1 MGAYLVQK
9 FGCDCLGVWGTLGH
23 NCPTC
28 PDPPHDAL
36 NHPLELSTR
45 PCVLSNGPCPKCK
58 RCVKPHWIWRGK
70 CRAYWGMHPLQWCT
84 QPYPLQMLEGKK
96 RHKLIKNAMTRT
108 PDDEGKRLNPW
119 SKVVQEDNNS
129 ASNFLYHNY
138 TTLLVSTW
146 LVNQPPFNRF
156 VLMLKCLNSICNK
169 MAVVM

>member
-1 MGAYLVQK
+1 MAKMGAYLVQK
-9 FGCDCLGVWGTLGH
+9 SGYGCLGVWGTLGH

-108 PDDEGKRLNPW
+108 PDDEGRKEVKSMIKGRSRRW
-119 SKVVQEDNNS
+119 
-129 ASNFLYHNY
+129 
-138 TTLLVSTW
+138 
-146 LVNQPPFNRF
+146 
-156 VLMLKCLNSICNK
+156 
-169 MAVVM
+169 